1 MSDYRQKTKA
11 IRAGQTR
18 TSEREHNDPIFTT
31 SSFVFDSA
39 EHAAQL
45 FAESESGNIYSRFTN
60 PTVRAFEQ
68 RLAALENSD
77 YCIATSS
84 GMSAILSLCL
94 ATLHQGDHI
103 VASRGLFGSTI
114 SLFTNVLSRF
124 GVGVSYFH
132 PSEVDSGLPVRD
144 NTRLIFIETPS
155 NPICEI
161 VDIAKLSEIASMLDN
176 CIFAV
181 DNCACTPILQKPINL
196 GADVVVHSAT
206 KFLDG
211 QGRAVGGAILTNDRA
226 LAESIFSFLRTA
238 GPSMSP
244 FNAWIFHKGL
254 ETLPIRMQES
264 CLSAMRIA
272 EWLESN
278 PRVDNVYYPG
288 LENHNGHKLAKRQQ
302 TKFGALLSFEVTG
315 GQQVAWKLID
325 LLKVFSITANLG
337 DAKSTVTHPSSTT
350 HRRIQ
355 LAQREQMGIKDGLI
369 RLSIGLED
377 VNDLIE
383 DLEFGLENL

>member
-68 RLAALENSD
+68 RLATLENSD

-94 ATLHQGDHI
+94 VALQQGDHI

-114 SLFTNVLSRF
+114 SLFSNVLSRF
-124 GVGVSYFH
+124 GIEVSYFH

-161 VDIAKLSEIASMLDN
+161 VDIAKLSAVASELDD
-176 CIFAV
+176 CVFAV

-211 QGRAVGGAILTNDRA
+211 QGRAVGGAILTNDRV
-226 LAESIFSFLRTA
+226 LAENIFSFLRTA

-264 CLSAMRIA
+264 CLSAMKIA
-272 EWLESN
+272 EWLVSS
-278 PRVDNVYYPG
+278 PKVDNVYYPG
-288 LENHNGHKLAKRQQ
+288 LENHNGHDLAKRQQ
-302 TKFGALLSFEVTG
+302 SKFGALLSFEVTG
-315 GQQVAWKLID
+315 GQQAAWKLID
-325 LLKVFSITANLG
+325 LLKIFSITANLG

-350 HRRIQ
+350 HRRVQ
-355 LAQREQMGIKDGLI
+355 PAQREQMGIKEGLI

-377 VNDLIE
+377 VDDLIE
-383 DLEFGLENL
+383 DLEYGLENH